1 MLNLRALRPD
11 VEVVLAGSED
21 LDAEVERLIPELV
34 VCNSATRKVRDS
46 GISWVEV
53 LAFNGQ
59 DANVCLGGE
68 LSTIEDAGMDDM
80 LRIVDET
87 ERLAS

>member
-53 LAFNGQ
+53 LVFNGQ
-59 DANVCLGGE
+59 GANVCLGGE
-68 LSTIEDAGMDDM
+68 FSTIEDAGMDDM